1 MTDGAGAG
9 AVRLASSED
18 EWSRADWEKAA
29 AAVLRKSHK
38 LGADDPDSAV
48 WRALTRTTYDGIE
61 IAPLGTPD
69 QLDDL
74 STHGRPTRE
83 GGWDVRSRMSGDTA
97 AAVADLE
104 SGVTSLWVLADH
116 VGPDLAAALDGVR
129 LDLAP
134 VVLESA
140 TLEQAQAL
148 VALGPLHHD
157 SNLGATDDADL
168 AAFARLG
175 LAAGVRAVV
184 VDGTSVH
191 EQGASDGQELG
202 WVLARGA
209 AMLRALEAAGI
220 PAEQGFG
227 LVELRL
233 AATDEQFTTIAKLRA
248 MRRLWARLAELC
260 DVADPRTRVHAV
272 TSRPMTSAYDVH
284 VNLLR
289 TTVAAFAAGV
299 GGADVLTVVPFD
311 EPTGEV
317 SDLARRMARN
327 ISALLVAE
335 SHVAA
340 VADPAGG
347 AYAVELLTD
356 DLARAAWTELGAI
369 ESEGVDAFDERV
381 AEVRARRERDVA
393 TRRRPITG
401 LTEFPRLDDPVPGRR
416 NLSYR
421 WGAAFEA
428 LRADPPAAHVFLAT
442 LGTVAAH
449 TARAGFATNLLAAG
463 GIAVDIAGATGGVD
477 DLVAAYTGQGVVC
490 VAGTDAAYAEWGRE
504 AAEALRAQGATRVV
518 VAGKPADWADDS
530 CALGVD
536 AIDFLTRTR
545 EAL

>member
-1 MTDGAGAG
+1 MTDGAG

-29 AAVLRKSHK
+29 AAVLRKSHR
-38 LGADDPDSAV
+38 LRDDDPDSAV

-61 IAPLGTPD
+61 IPPLGTPD
-69 QLDDL
+69 QLDEL
-74 STHGRPTRE
+74 STHGRPTRM
-83 GGWDVRSRMSGDTA
+83 GGWDVRTRMSGDTA
-97 AAVADLE
+97 AGVADLE
-104 SGVTSLWVLADH
+104 SGATSLWVLADH

-134 VVLESA
+134 VALEAA
-140 TLEQAQAL
+140 TLEQAEAL
-148 VALGPLHHD
+148 VALGPLHAD

-175 LAAGVRAVV
+175 LGAGVRAVV
-184 VDGTSVH
+184 VDGTTVH

-209 AMLRALEAAGI
+209 AILRALEAAGI

-227 LVELRL
+227 LVELRV
-233 AATDEQFTTIAKLRA
+233 AATDEQFPTIAKLRT

-260 DVADPRTRVHAV
+260 DVADPRTRIHAV

-327 ISALLVAE
+327 TSALLVAE

-347 AYAVELLTD
+347 AYAVERLTD
-356 DLARAAWTELGAI
+356 DLAKAAWKELGAI
-369 ESEGVDAFDERV
+369 ESEGVDAFAERV

-463 GIAVDIAGATGGVD
+463 GIGVDIAGATGGVD
-477 DLVAAYTGQGVVC
+477 DLVAAYAGQGVVC

-536 AIDFLTRTR
+536 AVDFLTRTR